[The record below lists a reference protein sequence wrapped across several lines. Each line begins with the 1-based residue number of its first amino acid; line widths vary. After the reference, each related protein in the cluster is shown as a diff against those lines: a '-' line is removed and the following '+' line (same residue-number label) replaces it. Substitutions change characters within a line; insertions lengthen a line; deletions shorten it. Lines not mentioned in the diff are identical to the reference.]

1 MHERKESVTSR
12 NKLIQTD
19 LPFKSLKKKVKI
31 PSRSY
36 NINLWEYLSNKDT
49 SDYPKS
55 TNELRK
61 VRFWKT
67 IYIVS
72 WRITIFSLFFLI
84 VRCEKDLYRICFL
97 NMFVKKHICTIVT
110 AEMRHGITRLDCP
123 KPVPTPAP
131 PLLQALL

>member
-72 WRITIFSLFFLI
+72 WRITWFSLYFSWLFA
-84 VRCEKDLYRICFL
+84 VKRIYTVFVSL
-97 NMFVKKHICTIVT
+97 TFVKKHICTIVT
-110 AEMRHGITRLDCP
+110 AEMCHGITRLDCP